1 MHQPEPAAQTILN
14 KLQGLSRLGGIQ
26 TVRDLIHIQN
36 QVVAQCFL
44 SDLDSAPFIPRPGGH
59 AGTALGLFSNIRW
72 PALAERNKSKNTV
85 HRLHRTAKG
94 SALDVGYA
102 NPQLDARIQKG
113 SAR

>member
-26 TVRDLIHIQN
+26 TVRDLIHTQN

-72 PALAERNKSKNTV
+72 PALAERNKNKNTV
-85 HRLHRTAKG
+85 HRLSHRLATHAEEPNLR
-94 SALDVGYA
+94 SAAPLHSLRTE
-102 NPQLDARIQKG
+102 QQ
-113 SAR
+113 